1 VITRTHASVFIVG
14 MLLVACAPATATLE
28 PDASQLAAKAIAN
41 LMNVA
46 TVHVEG
52 TFRSEQIQMGAGAS
66 NAISAEMGGDSEL
79 PDSTR
84 SHLQMALYGTHFE
97 VDTITIDGRA
107 YTKDA
112 AYEPRWH
119 ETSRA
124 VIRNVVI
131 DRILHRSVIQGVVDV
146 DRPEVDG
153 RTTRHVRY
161 RADSADAT
169 EMLDLM
175 SLTPPY
181 PYSDPRISTLQV
193 TGDLWIRIDDAQIV
207 RQLVKVSY
215 TVEHPPAQARPD
227 TTPTAEKEVTE
238 MSLDLRLSRHGEV
251 IPQITAPPVNSR
263 R

>member
-1 VITRTHASVFIVG
+1 MTRKHESVFILGV
-14 MLLVACAPATATLE
+14 LLVACGPAPATLE

-41 LMNVA
+41 LKSVA

-52 TFRSEQIQMGAGAS
+52 TFRSEQTQMDTGAS
-66 NAISAEMGGDSEL
+66 NVISAEMAGDSEL

-84 SHLQMALYGTHFE
+84 SHVRTVVYGTHFE

-112 AYEPRWH
+112 ALEPRWH

-175 SLTPPY
+175 SLTPPF
-181 PYSDPRISTLQV
+181 PYSDPRISALQV
-193 TGDLWIRIDDAQIV
+193 TGDLWIRTDDAQIV
-207 RQLVKVSY
+207 RQLVKISY
-215 TVEHPPAQARPD
+215 AVE
-227 TTPTAEKEVTE
+227 KGVTE

-251 IPQITAPPVNSR
+251 IPRVTPPPLNSR
-263 R
+263 L